1 MDKTSIP
8 TVEELSTLLERS
20 YPGLA
25 ASLRLIPKGITAN
38 DPFDYAKFW
47 TDYTRLGKEINPE
60 TQICF
65 LKMFQTILEGLPA
78 EERLSV
84 LYALTATRNA
94 LVQYRNAI
102 GPVLSCE
109 YRFPA
114 RIINFFIN

>member
-1 MDKTSIP
+1 
-8 TVEELSTLLERS
+8 
-20 YPGLA
+20 LA

-94 LVQYRNAI
+94 LVS
-102 GPVLSCE
+102 VLGDASWALCYLVNTVFQPE
-109 YRFPA
+109 L
-114 RIINFFIN
+114 